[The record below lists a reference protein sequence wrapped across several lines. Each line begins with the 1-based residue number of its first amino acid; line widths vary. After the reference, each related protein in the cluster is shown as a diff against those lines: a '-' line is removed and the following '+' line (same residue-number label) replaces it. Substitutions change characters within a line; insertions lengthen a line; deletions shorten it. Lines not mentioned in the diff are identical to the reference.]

1 MCIHAHLYALY
12 SRPAQIGCRFLIGV
26 GVGVAS
32 CVAPLYIQELSPTRL
47 RGRMVA
53 VNVVAITGGQVIAY
67 GIDAA
72 FANTSGGWRWMVG
85 LGAVPS
91 GLQFIFL
98 FFLPESREYPRP
110 VSPRASHSPGFCVA
124 RIMIMRENFE
134 SARATMAKIYAYA
147 SPEQIDLKVRN
158 SRGPL
163 QGI

>member
-1 MCIHAHLYALY
+1 
-12 SRPAQIGCRFLIGV
+12 
-26 GVGVAS
+26 
-32 CVAPLYIQELSPTRL
+32 
-47 RGRMVA
+47 
-53 VNVVAITGGQVIAY
+53 
-67 GIDAA
+67 
-72 FANTSGGWRWMVG
+72 MVG

-163 QGI
+163 QDI